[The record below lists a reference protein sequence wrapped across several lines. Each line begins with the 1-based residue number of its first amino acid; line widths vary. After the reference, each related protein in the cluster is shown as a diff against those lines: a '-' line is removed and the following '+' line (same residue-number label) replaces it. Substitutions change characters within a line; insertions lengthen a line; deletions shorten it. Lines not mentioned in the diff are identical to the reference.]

1 MPVKKKGI
9 QWDGTIGPASLIGL
23 LGSLSV
29 LVSIG
34 VMWGTMAT
42 KQESIQSTILGL
54 ERTAR
59 ARDDHVSAQGERL
72 GKVETSVSYISSA
85 ISRIESAVAK

>member
-1 MPVKKKGI
+1 MPAKKKGI
-9 QWDGTIGPASLIGL
+9 QWDGTIGPASIVGVI
-23 LGSLSV
+23 GSLSV
-29 LVSIG
+29 LVSVG

-42 KQESIQSTILGL
+42 KQESIQSTVLGL

-59 ARDDHVSAQGERL
+59 NRDEHVSAQGERL

>member
-1 MPVKKKGI
+1 MPAKKKGI
-9 QWDGTIGPASLIGL
+9 QWDGTIGPASLIGVI
-23 LGSLSV
+23 GSLSV

-72 GKVETSVSYISSA
+72 GKVETSVTFISSA
-85 ISRIESAVAK
+85 IQRIESAVAK